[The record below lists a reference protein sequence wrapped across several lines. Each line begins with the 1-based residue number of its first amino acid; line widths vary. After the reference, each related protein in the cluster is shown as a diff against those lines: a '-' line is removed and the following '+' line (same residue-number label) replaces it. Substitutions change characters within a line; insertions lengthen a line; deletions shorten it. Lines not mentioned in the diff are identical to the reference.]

1 MSKVKASENAAMKV
15 ETLKITDLEHDSK
28 NAREH
33 GHHNIEAIKESLSRW
48 GQQKPIVIDDDNIV
62 IAGNGTL
69 AAARELGWK
78 QIQAVRTDLSE
89 AEKLGYA
96 IADNRTAE
104 LADWDEIQL
113 AATLQEIAQEDIEST
128 GFSVNDLNKLVN
140 RVSKTLELNMPHDDE
155 TQSLSSQP
163 GQPMQAPPSHVRM
176 VQLYFDTETI
186 EQYLDALKDASDALG
201 TENPTDTVLMA
212 LKRIAGHEDDSS

>member
-1 MSKVKASENAAMKV
+1 MSKTTTRKAEGSGMKV
-15 ETLKITDLEHDSK
+15 ETIKITALEHDSK

-33 GHHNIEAIKESLSRW
+33 GHHNIEAIKESLRRW
-48 GQQKPIVIDDDNIV
+48 GQQKPIVVDDENVV

-69 AAARELGWK
+69 AAARELGWT
-78 QIQAVRTDLSE
+78 QIQVVRTDLSE

-140 RVSKTLELNMPHDDE
+140 RVSKTLELNMPHDAE
-155 TQSLSSQP
+155 TQALSSQP

-176 VQLYFDTETI
+176 VQLYFDTESI
-186 EQYLDALKDASDALG
+186 EIYLDALKDAADALG
-201 TENPTDTVLMA
+201 TENPTDTVLKA
-212 LKRIAGHEDDSS
+212 LQRIAGHEND

>member
-1 MSKVKASENAAMKV
+1 MPKTKTNPAEMQIESLN
-15 ETLKITDLEHDSK
+15 IQDLEHDAK

-33 GHHNIEAIKESLSRW
+33 GHHNIEAIKESLRRW
-48 GQQKPIVIDDDNIV
+48 GQQKPIVIDLDNVV

-69 AAARELGWK
+69 AAAREMGWK
-78 QIQAVRTDLSE
+78 QIQTVRTDLNE

-104 LADWDEIQL
+104 LADWDEVQL
-113 AATLQEIAQEDIEST
+113 AATLQDIAQEDIEST

-140 RVSKTLELNMPHDDE
+140 RISKTLELNMPHDE
-155 TQSLSSQP
+155 QTQGLVSQP
-163 GQPMQAPPSHVRM
+163 GGKGMEAPPSHVRM

-186 EQYLDALKDASDALG
+186 EVYLDALKDASDALG
-201 TENPTDTVLMA
+201 TDNPTDTVLAA
-212 LKRIAGHEDDSS
+212 LKKVAGHEND